1 MTVTFVDG
9 STGAECDGSGFAV
22 DASSNLATAIEMLA
36 YAANAESDEDA
47 DFVEALELCLDP
59 DCIGTEHVKRENG
72 EKESNKFLCFYSVSG
87 GAGAQSVTNLFKL
100 CNRMLKNPLFISAN
114 KI

>member
-9 STGAECDGSGFAV
+9 STDAECDGFGFAA
-22 DASSNLATAIEMLA
+22 DANSNLATAIEMLA

-59 DCIGTEHVKRENG
+59 DCIGTIFTKNQI
-72 EKESNKFLCFYSVSG
+72 KETK
-87 GAGAQSVTNLFKL
+87 
-100 CNRMLKNPLFISAN
+100 
-114 KI
+114 

>member
-1 MTVTFVDG
+1 MTVTFVGG

-72 EKESNKFLCFYSVSG
+72 EKESNKFLCFYSVSIG
-87 GAGAQSVTNLFKL
+87 GVLE
-100 CNRMLKNPLFISAN
+100 LKV
-114 KI
+114 